1 MFKELWRS
9 GPIGHVVADILM
21 AVSIIVSAY
30 LLFIAYRKLVTYI
43 GLGNVRKTTVQYAVL
58 YDLNDPYAQGE
69 VQFGFELKEET
80 DVKRQLLD
88 KKDKVLKVLKE
99 EKLQEGIFP
108 VYFDTKDFPRGEYFY
123 QLITPYQKITK
134 KFFIVN

>member
-21 AVSIIVSAY
+21 ALSIIVSAY
-30 LLFIAYRKLVTYI
+30 LLFIAYRKLVAYI
-43 GLGNVRKTTVQYAVL
+43 GLGNVRKTTVKYAVL
-58 YDLNDPYAQGE
+58 YELNDPYAKGE

-80 DVKRQLLD
+80 EIKLQLLD

-108 VYFDTKDFPRGEYFY
+108 VHFDTKDFPRGEYFY
-123 QLITPYQKITK
+123 ELITPYQKITK

>member
-9 GPIGHVVADILM
+9 GPVGHIIADILL
-21 AVSIIVSAY
+21 ALSIIVSAY

-43 GLGNVRKTTVQYAVL
+43 GLGNVRKTTVNYATL
-58 YDLNDPYAQGE
+58 YDLNNPYAKEEIQL
-69 VQFGFELKEET
+69 GFELKEET
-80 DVKRQLLD
+80 EITFQLLN
-88 KKDKVLKVLKE
+88 KEYEVLKVLKK

-108 VYFDTKDFPRGEYFY
+108 IQLDTKAFPRGEYFY